1 MFGALM
7 AAASAQVAQTRQS
20 IVRLVIGL
28 TLALAALVL
37 LISALLSALFIVVAF
52 HWGPVMAHLAV
63 AGAAL
68 VIAIIALLY
77 AFVRRKPAQARP
89 LTNSPFGG
97 SPLAAASQ
105 PGGAAGIGAA
115 AADAAA
121 SVGAKVAGAAASQAF
136 DAARSAGERIRSIG
150 EALSAD
156 ISGERKKPVSRKAI
170 INATLT
176 AVLVGVLIGR
186 RM

>member
-7 AAASAQVAQTRQS
+7 AAASARIAETRQS
-20 IVRLVIGL
+20 IVRLVIGV
-28 TLALAALVL
+28 TLAIAALVM
-37 LISALLSALFIVVAF
+37 LISALLSALFLAIAF
-52 HWGPVMAHLAV
+52 HWGPVVAHLAV

-68 VIAIIALLY
+68 VIVIIALLY
-77 AFVRRKPAQARP
+77 AFARRTPKRVAPQPALGVAN
-89 LTNSPFGG
+89 L
-97 SPLAAASQ
+97 
-105 PGGAAGIGAA
+105 GAA
-115 AADAAA
+115 AAEVATG
-121 SVGAKVAGAAASQAF
+121 VGAKVAGAAASQAF

-156 ISGERKKPVSRKAI
+156 IAGDRKKPVARKTI

-176 AVLVGVLIGR
+176 AVIVGLLIGR